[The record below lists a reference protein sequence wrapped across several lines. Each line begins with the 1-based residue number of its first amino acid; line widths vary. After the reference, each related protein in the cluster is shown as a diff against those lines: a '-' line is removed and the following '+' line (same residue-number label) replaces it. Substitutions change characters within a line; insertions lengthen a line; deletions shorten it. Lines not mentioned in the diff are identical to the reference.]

1 MNDPTVRGET
11 AIFPVIIFMQVRI
24 HSSRNIYT
32 CFNIRPRF
40 HVEIESPNPSKY
52 LKSNTTFNQ
61 KFYLVQSRTKKPRDL
76 LDQSIRGHESI
87 IRLGQLL
94 HLLLVLVQ
102 LLQVISGHVLEASSL
117 GFITVSLVTKD
128 TDLELGSGDVLQPIR
143 IFFTAMFFQ
152 EL

>member
-1 MNDPTVRGET
+1 M
-11 AIFPVIIFMQVRI
+11 AVIGGRL
-24 HSSRNIYT
+24 T
-32 CFNIRPRF
+32 
-40 HVEIESPNPSKY
+40 KY
-52 LKSNTTFNQ
+52 
-61 KFYLVQSRTKKPRDL
+61 FYLVQSRTKKPRDL

-87 IRLGQLL
+87 VRLGQLL

-143 IFFTAMFFQ
+143 NFFTAMFFQ